1 MATTSRAAVSNRR
14 VHRRIAAVL
23 STTSPVGKEA
33 LAEHFTCGHVVPTM
47 RAFADL
53 LDALIYTRSRN
64 AKLKL
69 IGDYLRA
76 TPDPDRGWAMAA
88 LTGDLDLTAV
98 KPALLRGLIE
108 ERVDPVLF
116 RRSRDFVGDTAET
129 IALLWPTPPAGAV
142 SDEPLHLSAV
152 VDRLAALSRADAPGA
167 MAAMLDRLDA
177 DERCAQPTAADV
189 PVFRPFMLAHPLED
203 GRVDLADYAA
213 EWKWDGIRVQL
224 VHVAGA

>member
-76 TPDPDRGWAMAA
+76 TPAPDRGWAMAA
-88 LTGDLDLTAV
+88 LTGDLDLPAI
-98 KPALLRGLIE
+98 KPAVIRAQIE
-108 ERVDPVLF
+108 ER
-116 RRSRDFVGDTAET
+116 
-129 IALLWPTPPAGAV
+129 
-142 SDEPLHLSAV
+142 
-152 VDRLAALSRADAPGA
+152 DAP
-167 MAAMLDRLDA
+167 MQIFLF
-177 DERCAQPTAADV
+177 C
-189 PVFRPFMLAHPLED
+189 
-203 GRVDLADYAA
+203 
-213 EWKWDGIRVQL
+213 
-224 VHVAGA
+224 